1 MTVDPVLI
9 PAVLSLTFQGII
21 GIISQIQHSRC
32 TTIRGCGFDCTRL
45 IDDEKNDTDNATA
58 QQTSPENLHQMEY
71 VAPIVRD

>member
-32 TTIRGCGFDCTRL
+32 TTIRGCGFDCTRKIL
-45 IDDEKNDTDNATA
+45 EEE
-58 QQTSPENLHQMEY
+58 QQENQQLTQPEY
-71 VAPIVRD
+71 VAPIVQD